1 MQIKRKDQK
10 SYNALDKV
18 STIGYTE
25 VKRWAK
31 FNALDKV

>member
-18 STIGYTE
+18 STIGYKDE
-25 VKRWAK
+25 QS
-31 FNALDKV
+31 LML